1 METDTIYYVGP
12 SLYGHYPEPWPGELW
27 KGPAAQ
33 GDVVRDV
40 LYLEPRQIVLIDGTF
55 NQTLAVWH
63 KELVFALLQGVFCI
77 GAASMGAIR
86 AAELD
91 RYGMKG
97 IGRIYECFR
106 DGEEDDSLVILHFD
120 PESYRPLS
128 TPRVGHEA
136 KLADALEAVEFSR
149 SNTEKVST
157 TLNKEA
163 ITPFLQVI
171 LDRILAE

>member
-1 METDTIYYVGP
+1 
-12 SLYGHYPEPWPGELW
+12 
-27 KGPAAQ
+27 
-33 GDVVRDV
+33 
-40 LYLEPRQIVLIDGTF
+40 
-55 NQTLAVWH
+55 
-63 KELVFALLQGVFCI
+63 
-77 GAASMGAIR
+77 MGALR

-91 RYGMKG
+91 RYGMIG
-97 IGRIYECFR
+97 IGQIYERFR
-106 DGEEDDSLVILHFD
+106 DGEEDDSLVILNFD
-120 PESYRPLS
+120 PETYRPLS

-136 KLADALEAVEFSR
+136 KREDALEAVEFSR